1 MVLDLEPR
9 DVVRAGR
16 GHPCH
21 RDMTSR
27 HGRHAWS
34 GGIVS
39 DMFFDADNA
48 LVLAWAGTRRDSA
61 DSVGSALPTQGE
73 EAGS

>member
-1 MVLDLEPR
+1 
-9 DVVRAGR
+9 
-16 GHPCH
+16 
-21 RDMTSR
+21 MTSR

-61 DSVGSALPTQGE
+61 TSVGSALPTQGE